1 MTVSCKYLHNKT
13 DYKIMHLSSGLDRS
27 ACRYEVVM
35 IGDSSVGKTSFIQR
49 AQSGT
54 FSSDVPASIGMDS
67 YKWTVVV
74 NGKDIVLHLWD
85 TAGQERYVFIM
96 TKQIFHRAQA
106 FLLMYDVT
114 CAQTFTAVSYWASCI
129 KEGAA
134 ENAVVLLLGIR
145 GEILAEENSFS
156 FMECS
161 AATGE
166 NVTEAL
172 ETVASQKDDKS
183 EEPLMLR
190 RPEPKNK
197 FGCC

>member
-1 MTVSCKYLHNKT
+1 MQENLRKPVTMPQVHRYHKVNAGDNK
-13 DYKIMHLSSGLDRS
+13 DLSSATAFNAALDSRPLCEKISQQPSKPNMRRVQESNIRISAGLDRS

-85 TAGQERYVFIM
+85 TAGQERFRSM

-145 GEILAEENSFS
+145 
-156 FMECS
+156 
-161 AATGE
+161 ATVWKE
-166 NVTEAL
+166 
-172 ETVASQKDDKS
+172 K
-183 EEPLMLR
+183 
-190 RPEPKNK
+190 
-197 FGCC
+197 